1 MYFHMGHYRKDSS
14 CLGRFQALTNSL
26 PELDQDRSSATLNSI
41 YVLFEIAIKSL
52 ASSRSV
58 LKFLGQSVELFRISI
73 LISDSFWLR

>member
-1 MYFHMGHYRKDSS
+1 MKSKASFFILFRYFLVLSHGPLPGKDSS

-26 PELDQDRSSATLNSI
+26 PELDQDRSSATLDSI

-58 LKFLGQSVELFRISI
+58 LKFLGQSVG
-73 LISDSFWLR
+73 